1 MLCASNC
8 VFDVFTIETLLA
20 LARGRRVSVADEEE
34 MFLPWKMA
42 ERMRKDGAAVLQLT
56 PSRIQMCL
64 QEASFAEALA
74 QTEVLIL
81 MGEPWT
87 LALKEKIRKLTNA
100 RIFNIYGP
108 TETSVYNCQG
118 DITDDNAI
126 HIGKPIGNCRYYLLD
141 REMRQVMPTGTGEIY
156 IAGEC
161 LAKGYINRDD
171 LTELAFLQDPSF
183 AGEFMYKRAD
193 MGRIRADEN

>member
-20 LARGRRVSVADEEE
+20 LARGRHISVADEEE
-34 MFLPWKMA
+34 MLLPWKMA
-42 ERMRKDGAAVLQLT
+42 ERMKRDGATVLQLT
-56 PSRIQMCL
+56 PSRMQMCL
-64 QEASFAEALA
+64 HEASFAEVLA
-74 QTEVLIL
+74 RTEVLIL

-87 LALKEKIRKLTNA
+87 LALKERVRGLTNA

-118 DITDDNAI
+118 DITEDNAI

-141 REMRQVMPTGTGEIY
+141 QEMRQVMPTGMGEIY
-156 IAGEC
+156 IAGGMSCE
-161 LAKGYINRDD
+161 GIY
-171 LTELAFLQDPSF
+171 
-183 AGEFMYKRAD
+183 
-193 MGRIRADEN
+193 